1 MPESKLESMLVSL
14 VLMMMDG
21 RGGWE
26 SDADESEIVNGEQ
39 AAKYIEMGFDMVN
52 IMNDVGALQGHV
64 ALAAKNA
71 LEGSGLAVRNQ

>member
-1 MPESKLESMLVSL
+1 M
-14 VLMMMDG
+14 
-21 RGGWE
+21 
-26 SDADESEIVNGEQ
+26 NGEQ

-71 LEGSGLAVRNQ
+71 LELGLKTGTPVYVYRNNKIVDLTKQQRSTKKRSKRD